1 MKTFYKSLLL
11 LMTLALP
18 LTGSFA
24 QPTLEAVVDYDALA
38 KQCTALA
45 VQLNALSRAQDRK
58 ECVLNFDGLNV
69 YYAGNYISFRW
80 INKAIDVLIAGI
92 IQVQYARDIDCYFK
106 DEIQEVII
114 KLISIKDELLE

>member
-38 KQCTALA
+38 KQC
-45 VQLNALSRAQDRK
+45 
-58 ECVLNFDGLNV
+58 
-69 YYAGNYISFRW
+69 

-106 DEIQEVII
+106 DEIQDVII
-114 KLISIKDELLE
+114 KLISIKDELLESR